1 MVSKLNPLVITR
13 ALVLNGVGG
22 LAFGWLYWKQGLESA
37 MIAHFS
43 ADVVLHVITPLAAT
57 LVA

>member
-1 MVSKLNPLVITR
+1 MVSKLNPLVITC
-13 ALVLNGVGG
+13 ALLLNGLGG
-22 LAFGWLYWKQGLESA
+22 LAFGWFYWKQGLESA
-37 MIAHFS
+37 MTAHFS